1 MKKVKR
7 MLALLAAFALVLAM
21 AVPAWADEATCS
33 ITAPNN
39 EHNYEVYQIFTGTLS
54 EDNGTKVLSDIK
66 WGQNS
71 KNREGANV
79 GDKVSE
85 TVLNE
90 ITNVATKSDSEKL
103 TVIEKYVDLTAS
115 KTFTTVNS
123 GSTQNVPAGY
133 YLIKD
138 TDNSYDN
145 QHDAYT
151 QFIVEVAGKVSFQP
165 KTDYPTVE
173 KKVQEN
179 SKTNDTTGDYG
190 EKYNDVA
197 DYSIGDAVPFKL
209 IGSVPDMSQ
218 YSTSYKYTFH
228 DTLAESLKAPAQADV
243 KVYISSD
250 KAGSDKQDI
259 TSNFTVTV
267 SGQKITVHT
276 DNLKTITG
284 ISADKYILVEYSAVL
299 NSKAAINKEN
309 VTGTSNGNINQVY
322 LTYSNNPRNESEAG
336 KTPEDT
342 VIVFTYKI
350 EATKVDGETNENLK
364 GVTFRIYKMSGDKK
378 LYAQV
383 ADGKL
388 NGWVKPADADN
399 NCVLTSGEDGKFSLA
414 GLDDGTYFI
423 EEITPLPGYN
433 SIDPVEIQVNGNT
446 NNGQSGNG
454 ATSEL
459 TDVTF
464 TVGKKT
470 ENAIKIV
477 NNAGTTLPSTGGMG
491 TTVFYVVGGGL
502 MAVAVVL
509 LVTKK
514 RMENKR

>member
-1 MKKVKR
+1 

-21 AVPAWADEATCS
+21 AVPAFAGEATCS

-39 EHNYEVYQIFTGTLS
+39 RHNYEVYQIFTGTLS
-54 EDNGTKVLSDIK
+54 ENNGTKVLSDIK
-66 WGQNS
+66 WG
-71 KNREGANV
+71 KNGTNGDTAVTEGDSV
-79 GDKVSE
+79 PE
-85 TVLNE
+85 TVLND
-90 ITNVATKSDSEKL
+90 ITRVATKPDSEKL
-103 TVIEKYVDLTAS
+103 AVIEKYVNL
-115 KTFTTVNS
+115 KGEKFTTVNS
-123 GSTQNVPAGY
+123 GTTENVPAGY

-138 TDNSYDN
+138 ADNSYNDK
-145 QHDAYT
+145 HDAYT
-151 QFIVEVAGKVSFQP
+151 QFIVEVAGKVIFQP

-173 KKVQEN
+173 KKVKEN
-179 SKTNDTTGDYG
+179 SKETGTTGDYG
-190 EKYNDVA
+190 ERYNDVA

-228 DTLAESLKAPAQADV
+228 DTLANSLKAPDKADV
-243 KVYISSD
+243 KVYMSSN
-250 KAGSDKQDI
+250 KAGSGKQDI

-267 SGQKITVHT
+267 SGQEITVHT
-276 DNLKTITG
+276 EDLKAIDG
-284 ISADKYILVEYSAVL
+284 ISAGKYILVEYSAVL
-299 NSKAAINKEN
+299 NSNAAINNDN
-309 VTGTSNGNINQVY
+309 VADTDKGNINKVY

-350 EATKVDGETNENLK
+350 EATKVDGETSKGLQ
-364 GVTFRIYKMSGDKK
+364 GVTFRIYKMSGDDK

-383 ADGKL
+383 AEGKL
-388 NGWVKPADADN
+388 KDWITTADD
-399 NCVLTSGEDGKFSLA
+399 NCVLTSGKDGKFSLA

-423 EEITPLPGYN
+423 EEINPLPGYN
-433 SIDPVEIQVNGNT
+433 SIDPVEIQVNGKT
-446 NNGQSGNG
+446 NNGQDGNG

-459 TDVTF
+459 TSVTF
-464 TVGKKT
+464 TVGGKT
-470 ENAIKIV
+470 ENAITIV

>member
-1 MKKVKR
+1 MKRVKR
-7 MLALLAAFALVLAM
+7 VLALLAAFALVLAM
-21 AVPAWADEATCS
+21 AVPALADEATCS

-39 EHNYEVYQIFTGTLS
+39 RHNYEVYQIFTGTLS
-54 EDNGTKVLSDIK
+54 ENNGTKVLSDIK
-66 WGQNS
+66 WG
-71 KNREGANV
+71 KNGTNGDTAVTEGDSV
-79 GDKVSE
+79 PE
-85 TVLNE
+85 TVLND
-90 ITNVATKSDSEKL
+90 ITRVATKPDSEKL
-103 TVIEKYVDLTAS
+103 AVIEKYVNL
-115 KTFTTVNS
+115 KGEKFTTVNS
-123 GSTQNVPAGY
+123 GTTENVPAGY

-138 TDNSYDN
+138 ADNSYDD

-151 QFIVEVAGKVSFQP
+151 QFIVEVAGKVIFQP

-179 SKTNDTTGDYG
+179 SKTNETTGDYG
-190 EKYNDVA
+190 GKYNDVA

-218 YSTSYKYTFH
+218 YSTYKYTFH
-228 DTLAESLKAPAQADV
+228 DTLAKSLTVPAETNV

-250 KAGSDKQDI
+250 KAGSDKKDI

-267 SGQKITVHT
+267 SGQEITVHT
-276 DNLKTITG
+276 EDLKAIDG
-284 ISADKYILVEYSAVL
+284 ISAGKYILVEYSAVL
-299 NSKAAINKEN
+299 NSNAAINNDN
-309 VTGTSNGNINQVY
+309 VADTDKGNINKVY

-350 EATKVDGETNENLK
+350 EATKVDGETSKELQ
-364 GVTFRIYKMSGDKK
+364 GVTFRIYKMSGDDK

-383 ADGKL
+383 AEGKL
-388 NGWVKPADADN
+388 KDWITTADD
-399 NCVLTSGEDGKFSLA
+399 NCVLTSGKDGKFSLA

-423 EEITPLPGYN
+423 EEINPLPGYN
-433 SIDPVEIQVNGNT
+433 SIDPVEIQVNGKT
-446 NNGQSGNG
+446 NNGQNGNG

-459 TDVTF
+459 TSVTF
-464 TVGKKT
+464 TVGGKT
-470 ENAIKIV
+470 ENAITIV

>member
-1 MKKVKR
+1 MKRVKR
-7 MLALLAAFALVLAM
+7 VLALLAAFALVLAM
-21 AVPAWADEATCS
+21 AVPAWADGVTCS

-39 EHNYEVYQIFTGTLS
+39 GHTYEVYQIFTGTLS

-66 WGQNS
+66 WG
-71 KNREGANV
+71 KNGINGDAAVTV
-79 GDKVSE
+79 GESVPE
-85 TVLNE
+85 TELNA
-90 ITNVATKSDSEKL
+90 IKAVTTKSDSEKL
-103 TVIEKYVDLTAS
+103 AVIEKYVNLKGEKFSTVS
-115 KTFTTVNS
+115 SGTTL
-123 GSTQNVPAGY
+123 NVPAGY

-138 TDNSYDN
+138 ADKAYENK
-145 QHDAYT
+145 HDAYT
-151 QFIVEVAGKVSFQP
+151 QFIVEVAGKVNFQP

-179 SKTNDTTGDYG
+179 SKTNYTTGDYG

-209 IGSVPDMSQ
+209 IGSVPNMSQ
-218 YSTSYKYTFH
+218 YSTYKYTFH
-228 DTLAESLKAPAQADV
+228 DTLAKSLTAPAEANV
-243 KVYISSD
+243 KVYISSN
-250 KAGSDKQDI
+250 KSGADKQDI

-267 SGQKITVHT
+267 SGQEITVHT
-276 DNLKTITG
+276 DNLKAITG

-299 NSKAAINKEN
+299 NSNAAINKDN
-309 VTGTSNGNINQVY
+309 VADTDKGNINKVY
-322 LTYSNNPRNESEAG
+322 LTYSNNPRDNSEVG
-336 KTPEDT
+336 QTPEDT

-350 EATKVDGETNENLK
+350 EATKVDGGTNKALK
-364 GVTFRIYKMSGDKK
+364 DVTFRIYKMKGDEKW
-378 LYAQV
+378 YAQV

-388 NGWVKPADADN
+388 NGWVKTAND

-433 SIDPVEIQVNGNT
+433 SIDPVEVQVNGNT
-446 NNGQSGNG
+446 QNGQSGNG

-459 TDVTF
+459 TSVTF
-464 TVGKKT
+464 TVGEKT
-470 ENAIKIV
+470 ENAITIV
-477 NNAGTTLPSTGGMG
+477 NNAGTILPSTGGMG

>member
-1 MKKVKR
+1 MKRVKR
-7 MLALLAAFALVLAM
+7 VLALLAAFALVLAM
-21 AVPAWADEATCS
+21 AVPAWAEEATCS

-39 EHNYEVYQIFTGTLS
+39 RHNYEVYQIFTGTLS
-54 EDNGTKVLSDIK
+54 ENNGTKVLSDIK
-66 WGQNS
+66 WG
-71 KNREGANV
+71 KNGTNGDTPVTEGDSV
-79 GDKVSE
+79 PE
-85 TVLNE
+85 TVLND
-90 ITNVATKSDSEKL
+90 ITRVATKPDSEKL
-103 TVIEKYVDLTAS
+103 AVIEKYVNL
-115 KTFTTVNS
+115 KGEKFTTVNS
-123 GSTQNVPAGY
+123 GTTENVPAGY

-138 TDNSYDN
+138 ADNSYDD

-151 QFIVEVAGKVSFQP
+151 QFIVEVAGKVIFQP

-179 SKTNDTTGDYG
+179 SKTNETTGDYG
-190 EKYNDVA
+190 GKYNDVA

-218 YSTSYKYTFH
+218 YSTYKYTFH
-228 DTLAESLKAPAQADV
+228 DTLAKSLTVPAETNV

-250 KAGSDKQDI
+250 KAGSDKKDI

-267 SGQKITVHT
+267 SGQEITVHT
-276 DNLKTITG
+276 DDLKTIDD

-299 NSKAAINKEN
+299 SSNAAINKEN
-309 VTGTSNGNINQVY
+309 VTGTDKGNINQVY
-322 LTYSNNPRNESEAG
+322 LTYSNNPRNGSEAG
-336 KTPEDT
+336 KTPVDT

-350 EATKVDGETNENLK
+350 EATKVDGGTNKGLK
-364 GVTFRIYKMSGDKK
+364 GVTFRIYKMSDDKK

-383 ADGKL
+383 AEGKL
-388 NGWVKPADADN
+388 SGWVTIANN
-399 NCVLTSGEDGKFSLA
+399 NCVLTSGEDGTFSLA

-433 SIDPVEIQVNGNT
+433 SIAPVKIQVNGNT
-446 NNGQSGNG
+446 KNGQTGNG
-454 ATSEL
+454 ETSEL

-464 TVGKKT
+464 TVGET
-470 ENAIKIV
+470 TDNAITIV

-502 MAVAVVL
+502 MAVAAVL

>member
-1 MKKVKR
+1 MKRVKR
-7 MLALLAAFALVLAM
+7 VLALLAAFALVLAM
-21 AVPAWADEATCS
+21 AVPAWAEEATCS

-39 EHNYEVYQIFTGTLS
+39 GHTYEVYQIFTGTLT

-66 WGQNS
+66 WG
-71 KNREGANV
+71 KNGINDRTAVTV
-79 GDKVSE
+79 GESVPE
-85 TVLNE
+85 TVLTA
-90 ITNVATKSDSEKL
+90 IKAVATESDREKL
-103 TVIEKYVDLTAS
+103 AVIEKYVNLKGEKFNTVS
-115 KTFTTVNS
+115 SGTTL
-123 GSTQNVPAGY
+123 NVPAGY

-138 TDNSYDN
+138 ADHAYDN

-179 SKTNDTTGDYG
+179 SKTDGTTGGYG

-218 YSTSYKYTFH
+218 YSTYKYTFH
-228 DTLAESLKAPAQADV
+228 DTLAKSLKAPTVADV
-243 KVYISSD
+243 KVYISGD
-250 KAGSDKQDI
+250 KAGSGKQEI

-267 SGQKITVHT
+267 SGQEITVST
-276 DNLKTITG
+276 DNLKEITG
-284 ISADKYILVEYSAVL
+284 ISANKYILVEYSAVL
-299 NSKAAINKEN
+299 NSNAAINKEN
-309 VTGTSNGNINQVY
+309 VTDTSNGNINQVY
-322 LTYSNNPRNESEAG
+322 LTYSNNPRDNSEAG

-350 EATKVDGETNENLK
+350 EATKVDGETNKELQ
-364 GVTFRIYKMSGDKK
+364 GVTFRIYKMRDDDK

-388 NGWVKPADADN
+388 SGWGATAN
-399 NCVLTSGEDGKFSLA
+399 NDCVLTSGKDGKFSLA

-433 SIDPVEIQVNGNT
+433 SIDPVEVQVNGNT
-446 NNGQSGNG
+446 QNGQNGKG

-459 TDVTF
+459 AGVTF
-464 TVGKKT
+464 TVGGKT
-470 ENAIKIV
+470 QNAITIV

>member
-1 MKKVKR
+1 

-21 AVPAWADEATCS
+21 AVPAWAEEATCS

-39 EHNYEVYQIFTGTLS
+39 GHTYEVYQIFTGTLS
-54 EDNGTKVLSDIK
+54 EDNDTKVLSDIK
-66 WGQNS
+66 WGQNGT
-71 KNREGANV
+71 N
-79 GDKVSE
+79 GDKPVTVGGSVPE
-85 TVLNE
+85 TVLKE
-90 ITNVATKSDSEKL
+90 ITGVATESDSEKL
-103 TVIEKYVDLTAS
+103 KVIEKYVDLTAS
-115 KTFTTVNS
+115 KKFNTVS
-123 GSTQNVPAGY
+123 GGTMLNVPAGY

-138 TDNSYDN
+138 ADNSYNDK
-145 QHDAYT
+145 HDAYT
-151 QFIVEVAGKVSFQP
+151 QFIVEVAGNVNFKP

-173 KKVQEN
+173 KKVKEN
-179 SKTNDTTGDYG
+179 SKETGTTGDYG

-218 YSTSYKYTFH
+218 YSTYKYTFH
-228 DTLAESLKAPAQADV
+228 DTLAKSLTVPAETNV
-243 KVYISSD
+243 KVYMSSN
-250 KAGSDKQDI
+250 KAGSGKKDI

-267 SGQKITVHT
+267 SGQEITVHT
-276 DNLKTITG
+276 DDLKTIDD
-284 ISADKYILVEYSAVL
+284 ISANKYILVEYSAVL
-299 NSKAAINKEN
+299 NSNAAINKEN
-309 VTGTSNGNINQVY
+309 VTGTDNGNINKVY

-336 KTPEDT
+336 RTPEDT

-350 EATKVDGETNENLK
+350 EATKVDGETKKGLE
-364 GVTFRIYKMSGDKK
+364 GVTFRIYKMIGDGKW
-378 LYAQV
+378 YAQV

-388 NGWVKPADADN
+388 NGWVETAN
-399 NCVLTSGEDGKFSLA
+399 NDCVLTSGEDGKFSLA

-433 SIDPVEIQVNGNT
+433 SIAPVKIQVNGNT

-459 TDVTF
+459 TSVTF
-464 TVGKKT
+464 TVGETT
-470 ENAIKIV
+470 ENAITIV

>member
-21 AVPAWADEATCS
+21 AVPAFADEATYS
-33 ITAPNN
+33 ITAPKNG
-39 EHNYEVYQIFTGTLS
+39 HTYEVYQIFTGTLT
-54 EDNGTKVLSDIK
+54 EDNGIKVLSDIK
-66 WGQNS
+66 WG
-71 KNREGANV
+71 KNGINNGATVTV
-79 GDKVSE
+79 GESVPE
-85 TVLNE
+85 TVLDA
-90 ITNVATKSDSEKL
+90 IKNVATKSDSEKL
-103 TVIEKYVDLTAS
+103 VVIEKYVNLTSAD
-115 KTFTTVNS
+115 KYGTVS
-123 GSTQNVPAGY
+123 DSSSLSVPAGY

-138 TDNSYDN
+138 KDNSYDN

-151 QFIVEVAGKVSFQP
+151 QFIVEVAGNVNFKP

-179 SKTNDTTGDYG
+179 SKTNGTTGDYG

-209 IGSVPDMSQ
+209 IGSVPNMSQ
-218 YSTSYKYTFH
+218 YSTYKYTFH
-228 DTLAESLKAPAQADV
+228 DTLAASLNAPDVSNV
-243 KVYISSD
+243 KVYASSN

-267 SGQKITVHT
+267 SGQEITVHT
-276 DNLKTITG
+276 DNLKTITD
-284 ISADKYILVEYSAVL
+284 ISANKYILVEYSAVL

-309 VTGTSNGNINQVY
+309 VTGTDNGNINKVY

-336 KTPEDT
+336 KTPDDT

-350 EATKVDGETNENLK
+350 EATKVDGGTNKALK
-364 GVTFRIYKMSGDKK
+364 DVTFRIYKMIGDGKW
-378 LYAQV
+378 YAQV

-388 NGWVKPADADN
+388 NGWVKTAND
-399 NCVLTSGEDGKFSLA
+399 NCVLTSGENGKFSLA

-433 SIDPVEIQVNGNT
+433 SIDPVQIQVNGNT
-446 NNGQSGNG
+446 SNGQNGNG

-459 TDVTF
+459 ADVTF
-464 TVGKKT
+464 TVGGKT
-470 ENAIKIV
+470 QNAITIV

>member
-1 MKKVKR
+1 M
-7 MLALLAAFALVLAM
+7 ALLAAFALVLAM
-21 AVPAWADEATCS
+21 AVPAFANGATCS

-39 EHNYEVYQIFTGTLS
+39 GHTYEVYQIFTGTLS

-66 WGQNS
+66 WG
-71 KNREGANV
+71 KNGINDGTAVTV
-79 GDKVSE
+79 GESVPE
-85 TVLNE
+85 TVLNA
-90 ITNVATKSDSEKL
+90 IKGVATKSDSEKL
-103 TVIEKYVDLTAS
+103 AVIEKYVDLTAD
-115 KTFTTVNS
+115 KKFTTVNS
-123 GSTQNVPAGY
+123 ETTQNVPAGY

-138 TDNSYDN
+138 TDDSYNN

-151 QFIVEVAGKVSFQP
+151 QFIVEVAGNVSFQP

-179 SKTNDTTGDYG
+179 SKTNGTTGDYG
-190 EKYNDVA
+190 ERYNDVA

-209 IGSVPDMSQ
+209 IGSIPDMSQ
-218 YSTSYKYTFH
+218 YSTYKYTFH
-228 DTLAESLKAPAQADV
+228 DTLAESLTAPAGTDV
-243 KVYISSD
+243 KVYMSSN
-250 KAGSDKQDI
+250 KAGSGKQDI

-267 SGQKITVHT
+267 SGQEITVHT
-276 DNLKTITG
+276 DNLKTITD
-284 ISADKYILVEYSAVL
+284 ISANKYILVEYSAVL

-309 VTGTSNGNINQVY
+309 VTGTDNGNINKVY

-336 KTPEDT
+336 KTPDDT

-350 EATKVDGETNENLK
+350 EATKVDGGTNKALE
-364 GVTFRIYKMSGDKK
+364 GVTFRIYKMSGDEKW
-378 LYAQV
+378 YAQV

-388 NGWVKPADADN
+388 NGWVKTAKD
-399 NCVLTSGEDGKFSLA
+399 NCVLTSGENGKFSLA
-414 GLDDGTYFI
+414 GLDNGTYFI
-423 EEITPLPGYN
+423 EEINPLPGYN

-446 NNGQSGNG
+446 KNGQSGNG

-464 TVGKKT
+464 TVGEKT
-470 ENAIKIV
+470 ENAITIV

>member
-21 AVPAWADEATCS
+21 AVPAFADKATCS

-39 EHNYEVYQIFTGTLS
+39 GHTYEVYQIFTGTLS

-66 WGQNS
+66 WG
-71 KNREGANV
+71 KNGINKDTAVTV
-79 GDKVSE
+79 GESVPE
-85 TVLNE
+85 TVLKE
-90 ITNVATKSDSEKL
+90 ITDVATKSDSEKL
-103 TVIEKYVDLTAS
+103 AVIEKYVDLTAS

-151 QFIVEVAGKVSFQP
+151 QFIVEVAGNVSFQP

-197 DYSIGDAVPFKL
+197 DYSIGDAVHFKL
-209 IGSVPDMSQ
+209 IGSIPDMSQ
-218 YSTSYKYTFH
+218 YSTYKYTFH
-228 DTLAESLKAPAQADV
+228 DTLAKSLTAPAGTDV
-243 KVYISSD
+243 KVYMSSK

-267 SGQKITVHT
+267 SGQEITVHT
-276 DNLKTITG
+276 NNLKTITD
-284 ISADKYILVEYSAVL
+284 ISANKYILVEYSAVL
-299 NSKAAINKEN
+299 NSNAAINKEN
-309 VTGTSNGNINQVY
+309 VTGTDNGNINKVY

-336 KTPEDT
+336 RTPEDT

-350 EATKVDGETNENLK
+350 EATKVDGETKKGLE
-364 GVTFRIYKMSGDKK
+364 GVTFRIYKMIGDENW
-378 LYAQV
+378 YAQV
-383 ADGKL
+383 EDGKL
-388 NGWVKPADADN
+388 NGWVKTANN
-399 NCVLTSGEDGKFSLA
+399 NCVLTSGKDGKFSLA

-459 TDVTF
+459 TSVTF
-464 TVGKKT
+464 TVGETT
-470 ENAIKIV
+470 ENAITIV

>member
-1 MKKVKR
+1 MKRVKR
-7 MLALLAAFALVLAM
+7 VLALLAAFALVLAM
-21 AVPAWADEATCS
+21 AVPAFAGEATCS

-39 EHNYEVYQIFTGTLS
+39 RHNYEVYQIFTGTLS
-54 EDNGTKVLSDIK
+54 ENNGTKVLSDIK
-66 WGQNS
+66 WG
-71 KNREGANV
+71 KNGTNGDTAVTEGDSV
-79 GDKVSE
+79 PE
-85 TVLNE
+85 TVLND
-90 ITNVATKSDSEKL
+90 ITRVATKPDSEKL
-103 TVIEKYVDLTAS
+103 AVIEKYVNL
-115 KTFTTVNS
+115 KGEKFTTVNS
-123 GSTQNVPAGY
+123 GTTENVPAGY

-138 TDNSYDN
+138 ADNSYNDK
-145 QHDAYT
+145 HDAYT
-151 QFIVEVAGKVSFQP
+151 QFIVEVAGKVIFQP

-173 KKVQEN
+173 KKVKEN
-179 SKTNDTTGDYG
+179 SKETGTTGDYG
-190 EKYNDVA
+190 ERYNDVA

-228 DTLAESLKAPAQADV
+228 DTLANSLKAPDKADV
-243 KVYISSD
+243 KVYMSSN
-250 KAGSDKQDI
+250 KAGSGKQDI

-267 SGQKITVHT
+267 SGQEITVHT
-276 DNLKTITG
+276 EDLKAIDG
-284 ISADKYILVEYSAVL
+284 ISAGKYILVEYSAVL
-299 NSKAAINKEN
+299 NSNAAINNDN
-309 VTGTSNGNINQVY
+309 VADTDKGNINKVY

-350 EATKVDGETNENLK
+350 EATKVDGETSKELQ
-364 GVTFRIYKMSGDKK
+364 GVTFRIYKMSGDDK

-383 ADGKL
+383 AEGKL
-388 NGWVKPADADN
+388 KDWITTADD
-399 NCVLTSGEDGKFSLA
+399 NCVLTSGKDGKFSLA

-423 EEITPLPGYN
+423 EEINPLPGYN
-433 SIDPVEIQVNGNT
+433 SIDPVEIQVNGKT
-446 NNGQSGNG
+446 NNGQDGNG

-459 TDVTF
+459 TSVTF
-464 TVGKKT
+464 TVGGKT
-470 ENAIKIV
+470 ENAITIV

>member
-1 MKKVKR
+1 MKRVKR
-7 MLALLAAFALVLAM
+7 VLALLAAFALVLAM
-21 AVPAWADEATCS
+21 AVPAFADKATCS

-39 EHNYEVYQIFTGTLS
+39 GHTYEVYQIFTGTLS

-66 WGQNS
+66 WG
-71 KNREGANV
+71 KNGINDGTAVTV
-79 GDKVSE
+79 GESVPE
-85 TVLNE
+85 TVLNA
-90 ITNVATKSDSEKL
+90 IKGVATKSDREKL
-103 TVIEKYVDLTAS
+103 AVIEKYVSLTGE
-115 KTFTTVNS
+115 KFNTVNS
-123 GSTQNVPAGY
+123 GTTLNVPAGY

-151 QFIVEVAGKVSFQP
+151 QFIVEVAGNVSFQP

-179 SKTNDTTGDYG
+179 SKTSGTTGDYG
-190 EKYNDVA
+190 GKYNDVA

-218 YSTSYKYTFH
+218 YSTYKYTFH
-228 DTLAESLKAPAQADV
+228 DTLAKSLTAPAKTDV
-243 KVYISSD
+243 KVYMSSN

-267 SGQKITVHT
+267 SGQEITVHT

-284 ISADKYILVEYSAVL
+284 ISANKYILVEYSAVL
-299 NSKAAINKEN
+299 NSNAAINKEN
-309 VTGTSNGNINQVY
+309 VTDTDNGNINKVY
-322 LTYSNNPRNESEAG
+322 LTYSNNPWNESEAG

-350 EATKVDGETNENLK
+350 EATKVDGETNKELQ
-364 GVTFRIYKMSGDKK
+364 GVTFRIYKMSGDEKW
-378 LYAQV
+378 YAQV

-388 NGWVKPADADN
+388 NGWVKTANDS
-399 NCVLTSGEDGKFSLA
+399 CVLTSGKDGKFSLA

-446 NNGQSGNG
+446 NNGQSGSG

-470 ENAIKIV
+470 ENAIAIV

>member
-1 MKKVKR
+1 

-21 AVPAWADEATCS
+21 AVPALADEATCS

-39 EHNYEVYQIFTGTLS
+39 GHTYEVYQIFTGTLS
-54 EDNGTKVLSDIK
+54 KDNGTKVLSDIK
-66 WGQNS
+66 WG
-71 KNREGANV
+71 KNGINKDTAVTV
-79 GDKVSE
+79 GESVPE
-85 TVLNE
+85 TVLKE
-90 ITNVATKSDSEKL
+90 ITDVATKSDSEKL
-103 TVIEKYVDLTAS
+103 KVIEKYVDLTGEKFNTVS
-115 KTFTTVNS
+115 SGTTL
-123 GSTQNVPAGY
+123 NVPAGY

-179 SKTNDTTGDYG
+179 SKATGTTGDYG
-190 EKYNDVA
+190 ERYNDVA

-218 YSTSYKYTFH
+218 YSTYKYTFH
-228 DTLAESLKAPAQADV
+228 DTLAKSLTVPAEDGV
-243 KVYISSD
+243 KVYASSN
-250 KAGSDKQDI
+250 KAGSGKKDI

-267 SGQKITVHT
+267 SGQEITVHT
-276 DNLKTITG
+276 DDLKTITD
-284 ISADKYILVEYSAVL
+284 ISANKYILVEYSAVL
-299 NSKAAINKEN
+299 NSNAAINKEN
-309 VTGTSNGNINQVY
+309 VTGTDNGNINKVY

-336 KTPEDT
+336 RTPEDT

-350 EATKVDGETNENLK
+350 EATKVDGETKKGLE
-364 GVTFRIYKMSGDKK
+364 GVTFRIYKMIGDGKW
-378 LYAQV
+378 YAQV

-388 NGWVKPADADN
+388 KDWVETAN
-399 NCVLTSGEDGKFSLA
+399 NDCVLTSGEDGKFSLA

-433 SIDPVEIQVNGNT
+433 SIAPVKIQVNGNT

-459 TDVTF
+459 TSVTF
-464 TVGKKT
+464 TVGETT
-470 ENAIKIV
+470 ENAITIV

>member
-1 MKKVKR
+1 M
-7 MLALLAAFALVLAM
+7 ALLAALALVLAM
-21 AVPAWADEATCS
+21 AVPAFADEATCS

-39 EHNYEVYQIFTGTLS
+39 RHNYEVYQIFTGTLS
-54 EDNGTKVLSDIK
+54 ENNGTKVLSDIK
-66 WGQNS
+66 WG
-71 KNREGANV
+71 KNGTNGDTAVTEGDSV
-79 GDKVSE
+79 PE
-85 TVLNE
+85 TVLND
-90 ITNVATKSDSEKL
+90 ITRVATKPDSEKL
-103 TVIEKYVDLTAS
+103 AVIEKYVNL
-115 KTFTTVNS
+115 KGEKFTTVNS
-123 GSTQNVPAGY
+123 GTTENVPAGY

-138 TDNSYDN
+138 TDNSHDN

-151 QFIVEVAGKVSFQP
+151 QFIVEVAGNVNFKP

-173 KKVQEN
+173 KKVKEN
-179 SKTNDTTGDYG
+179 SKETGTTGDYG
-190 EKYNDVA
+190 ERYNDVA

-228 DTLAESLKAPAQADV
+228 DTLANSLKAPDKADV
-243 KVYISSD
+243 KVYMSSN
-250 KAGSDKQDI
+250 KAGSGKQDI

-267 SGQKITVHT
+267 SGQEITVHT
-276 DNLKTITG
+276 EDLKAIDG
-284 ISADKYILVEYSAVL
+284 ISAGKYILVEYSAVL
-299 NSKAAINKEN
+299 NSNAAINNDN
-309 VTGTSNGNINQVY
+309 VADTDKGNINKVY
-322 LTYSNNPRNESEAG
+322 LTYSNNPRNKSEAG

-350 EATKVDGETNENLK
+350 EATKVDGETSKELQ
-364 GVTFRIYKMSGDKK
+364 GVTFRIYKMSGDDK

-383 ADGKL
+383 AEGKL
-388 NGWVKPADADN
+388 KDWITTADD
-399 NCVLTSGEDGKFSLA
+399 NCVLTSGKDGKFSLA

-423 EEITPLPGYN
+423 EEINPLPGYN
-433 SIDPVEIQVNGNT
+433 SIDPVEIQVNGKT
-446 NNGQSGNG
+446 NNGQNGNG

-459 TDVTF
+459 AGVTF
-464 TVGKKT
+464 TVGGKT
-470 ENAIKIV
+470 ENAITIV

>member
-1 MKKVKR
+1 MKRVKR
-7 MLALLAAFALVLAM
+7 VLALLAAFALVLAM
-21 AVPAWADEATCS
+21 AVPAWADGVTCS

-39 EHNYEVYQIFTGTLS
+39 RHNYEVYQIFTGTLS
-54 EDNGTKVLSDIK
+54 ENNGTKVLSDIK
-66 WGQNS
+66 WG
-71 KNREGANV
+71 KNGTNGDTAVTEGDSV
-79 GDKVSE
+79 PE
-85 TVLNE
+85 TVLND
-90 ITNVATKSDSEKL
+90 ITRVATKPDSEKL
-103 TVIEKYVDLTAS
+103 AVIEKYVNL
-115 KTFTTVNS
+115 KGEKFTTVNS
-123 GSTQNVPAGY
+123 GTTENVPAGY

-138 TDNSYDN
+138 TDNSHDN

-165 KTDYPTVE
+165 KMDYPTVE

-179 SKTNDTTGDYG
+179 SKTNGTTDKYG

-218 YSTSYKYTFH
+218 YSTYKYTFH
-228 DTLAESLKAPAQADV
+228 DTLAKSLTAPAKADV
-243 KVYISSD
+243 KVYISSN

-259 TSNFTVTV
+259 TSNFTVAV
-267 SGQKITVHT
+267 SGQEITVHT
-276 DNLKTITG
+276 DDLKTITD

-299 NSKAAINKEN
+299 NSNAAINKEN
-309 VTGTSNGNINQVY
+309 VTDTDNGNINKVY
-322 LTYSNNPRNESEAG
+322 LTYSNNPRNENEAG
-336 KTPEDT
+336 KTPDDT

-350 EATKVDGETNENLK
+350 EATKVDGETKKGLE
-364 GVTFRIYKMSGDKK
+364 GVTFRIYKMIGDGKW
-378 LYAQV
+378 YAQV

-388 NGWVKPADADN
+388 NGWVTTAKDSG
-399 NCVLTSGEDGKFSLA
+399 VLTSGEEGKFSLA

-459 TDVTF
+459 TDVKF
-464 TVGKKT
+464 TVGGKT
-470 ENAIKIV
+470 DNAITIV

>member
-1 MKKVKR
+1 MKRVKR
-7 MLALLAAFALVLAM
+7 VLALLAAFALVLAM
-21 AVPAWADEATCS
+21 AVPAWAEEATCS

-39 EHNYEVYQIFTGTLS
+39 GHNYEVYQIFTGTLS
-54 EDNGTKVLSDIK
+54 EDKGTKVLSDIK
-66 WGQNS
+66 WG
-71 KNREGANV
+71 KNGTNGGTPVTV
-79 GDKVSE
+79 GDSVPE
-85 TVLNE
+85 NVLKE
-90 ITNVATKSDSEKL
+90 ITDVAEKSDSEKL
-103 TVIEKYVDLTAS
+103 KVIEKYVDLTAD
-115 KTFTTVNS
+115 KKFITVNS
-123 GSTQNVPAGY
+123 GATQNVPAGY

-138 TDNSYDN
+138 ADNSYNDK
-145 QHDAYT
+145 HDAYT
-151 QFIVEVAGKVSFQP
+151 QFIVEVAGNVNFKP

-173 KKVQEN
+173 KKVKEN
-179 SKTNDTTGDYG
+179 SKETGTTGDYG

-218 YSTSYKYTFH
+218 YSTYKYTFH
-228 DTLAESLKAPAQADV
+228 DTLAKSLTVPAETNV
-243 KVYISSD
+243 KVYMSSN
-250 KAGSDKQDI
+250 KAGSGKQDI
-259 TSNFTVTV
+259 TSNFTVAV
-267 SGQKITVHT
+267 SGQVITVST
-276 DNLKTITG
+276 DNLKAIND
-284 ISADKYILVEYSAVL
+284 ISANKYILVEYSAVL
-299 NSKAAINKEN
+299 NSDAAINNNN
-309 VTGTSNGNINQVY
+309 VNDTDNGNINKVY

-350 EATKVDGETNENLK
+350 EATKVDGETSKELQ
-364 GVTFRIYKMSGDKK
+364 GVTFRIYKMSGDDK

-383 ADGKL
+383 AEGKL
-388 NGWVKPADADN
+388 KDWITTADD
-399 NCVLTSGEDGKFSLA
+399 NCVLTSGKDGKFSLA

-423 EEITPLPGYN
+423 EEINPLPGYN
-433 SIDPVEIQVNGNT
+433 SIAPVKIQVNGNT
-446 NNGQSGNG
+446 NNGQNGNG

-459 TDVTF
+459 TSVTF
-464 TVGKKT
+464 TVGGKT
-470 ENAIKIV
+470 ENAITIV

>member
-1 MKKVKR
+1 MKRVKR
-7 MLALLAAFALVLAM
+7 VLALLAAFALVLAM
-21 AVPAWADEATCS
+21 AVPAFADGVTCS

-66 WGQNS
+66 WG
-71 KNREGANV
+71 KNGINNGTTVTV
-79 GDKVSE
+79 GESVPE
-85 TVLNE
+85 TVLKE
-90 ITNVATKSDSEKL
+90 ITDVATKSDSEKL
-103 TVIEKYVDLTAS
+103 AVIEKYVSL
-115 KTFTTVNS
+115 KGEKFITVNS

-179 SKTNDTTGDYG
+179 SKATGTTGDYG
-190 EKYNDVA
+190 ERYNDVA

-218 YSTSYKYTFH
+218 YSTYKYTFH
-228 DTLAESLKAPAQADV
+228 DTLAKSLTVPAEDSV
-243 KVYISSD
+243 KVYASSN
-250 KAGSDKQDI
+250 KAGSGKKDI

-267 SGQKITVHT
+267 SGQEITVHT
-276 DNLKTITG
+276 DDLKTIDD
-284 ISADKYILVEYSAVL
+284 ISANKYILVEYSAVL
-299 NSKAAINKEN
+299 NSNAAINKEN
-309 VTGTSNGNINQVY
+309 VTGTDNGNINKVY

-336 KTPEDT
+336 RTPEDT

-350 EATKVDGETNENLK
+350 EATKVDGETKKGLE
-364 GVTFRIYKMSGDKK
+364 GVTFRIYKMIGDGKW
-378 LYAQV
+378 YAQV

-388 NGWVKPADADN
+388 KDWVETAN
-399 NCVLTSGEDGKFSLA
+399 NDCVLTSGEDGKFSLA

-433 SIDPVEIQVNGNT
+433 SIAPVKIQVNGNT

-459 TDVTF
+459 TSVTF
-464 TVGKKT
+464 TVGETT
-470 ENAIKIV
+470 ENAITIV

>member
-1 MKKVKR
+1 M
-7 MLALLAAFALVLAM
+7 ALLAAFALVLAM
-21 AVPAWADEATCS
+21 AVPAWADGVTCS

-39 EHNYEVYQIFTGTLS
+39 GHTYEVYQIFTGTLS

-66 WGQNS
+66 WG
-71 KNREGANV
+71 KNGINDGTAVTV
-79 GDKVSE
+79 GKSVPE
-85 TVLNE
+85 TVLNA
-90 ITNVATKSDSEKL
+90 IKGVATKSDSEKL
-103 TVIEKYVDLTAS
+103 TVIEKYVDLTGEKFNTVS
-115 KTFTTVNS
+115 SGTTL
-123 GSTQNVPAGY
+123 NVPAGY

-179 SKTNDTTGDYG
+179 SKTNGTTGDYG

-197 DYSIGDAVPFKL
+197 DYSIGDAVHFKL
-209 IGSVPDMSQ
+209 IGSIPDMSQ
-218 YSTSYKYTFH
+218 YSTYKYTFH
-228 DTLAESLKAPAQADV
+228 DTLAKSLTAPAKADV
-243 KVYISSD
+243 KVYMSSN

-259 TSNFTVTV
+259 TSNFTVEV
-267 SGQKITVHT
+267 SGQEITVHT

-284 ISADKYILVEYSAVL
+284 IPANKYILVEYSAVL
-299 NSKAAINKEN
+299 NSNAAINKDN
-309 VTGTSNGNINQVY
+309 VTGTNNGNINKVY

-350 EATKVDGETNENLK
+350 EATKVDGETSKELQ
-364 GVTFRIYKMSGDKK
+364 GVKFRIYKMSGDDK

-383 ADGKL
+383 AEGKL
-388 NGWVKPADADN
+388 KDWITTADD
-399 NCVLTSGEDGKFSLA
+399 NCVLTSGKDGKFSLA

-423 EEITPLPGYN
+423 EEINPLPGYN
-433 SIDPVEIQVNGNT
+433 SIDPVEIQVNGKT
-446 NNGQSGNG
+446 NNGQDGNG

-459 TDVTF
+459 TSVTF
-464 TVGKKT
+464 TVGGKT
-470 ENAIKIV
+470 ENAITIV

>member
-1 MKKVKR
+1 MKRVKR
-7 MLALLAAFALVLAM
+7 VLALLAAFALVLAM
-21 AVPAWADEATCS
+21 AVPAFAEEATCS
-33 ITAPNN
+33 ITAPKNG
-39 EHNYEVYQIFTGTLS
+39 HNYEVYQIFTGTLT

-79 GDKVSE
+79 GDKVSK

-123 GSTQNVPAGY
+123 GTTENVPAGY

-138 TDNSYDN
+138 KDDSYDN
-145 QHDAYT
+145 KHDAYT

-190 EKYNDVA
+190 GKYNDVA

-218 YSTSYKYTFH
+218 YSTYKYTFH
-228 DTLAESLKAPAQADV
+228 DTLANSLTAPVKADV

-250 KAGSDKQDI
+250 KAGSDKQEI

-267 SGQKITVHT
+267 SGQEITVHT
-276 DNLKTITG
+276 DDLKTITD
-284 ISADKYILVEYSAVL
+284 SADKYILVEYSAVL
-299 NSKAAINKEN
+299 NSNAAINKEN
-309 VTGTSNGNINQVY
+309 VTGTDKGNINQVY
-322 LTYSNNPRNESEAG
+322 LTYSNNPRNGSEAG
-336 KTPEDT
+336 KTPVDT

-350 EATKVDGETNENLK
+350 EATKVDGGTNKGLK
-364 GVTFRIYKMSGDKK
+364 GVTFRIYKMSDDKK

-383 ADGKL
+383 AEGKL
-388 NGWVKPADADN
+388 NSWVENAND
-399 NCVLTSGEDGKFSLA
+399 NCVLTSREDGKFSLA

-433 SIDPVEIQVNGNT
+433 SIDPVEVQVNGNT
-446 NNGQSGNG
+446 QNGQNGKG

-459 TDVTF
+459 AGVTF
-464 TVGKKT
+464 TVGGKT
-470 ENAIKIV
+470 QNAITIV

>member
-1 MKKVKR
+1 MKRVKR
-7 MLALLAAFALVLAM
+7 VLALLAALALVLAM
-21 AVPAWADEATCS
+21 AVPAWADEVTCS

-39 EHNYEVYQIFTGTLS
+39 RHNYEVYQIFTGTLS
-54 EDNGTKVLSDIK
+54 ENNGTKVLSDIK
-66 WGQNS
+66 WG
-71 KNREGANV
+71 KNGTNGDTPVTEGDSV
-79 GDKVSE
+79 PE
-85 TVLNE
+85 TVLND
-90 ITNVATKSDSEKL
+90 ITRVATKPDSEKL
-103 TVIEKYVDLTAS
+103 AVIEKYVNL
-115 KTFTTVNS
+115 KGEKFTTVNS
-123 GSTQNVPAGY
+123 GTTENVPAGY

-138 TDNSYDN
+138 ADNSYDD

-151 QFIVEVAGKVSFQP
+151 QFIVEVAGKVIFQP

-179 SKTNDTTGDYG
+179 SKTNETTGDYG
-190 EKYNDVA
+190 GKYNDVA

-218 YSTSYKYTFH
+218 YSTYKYTFH
-228 DTLAESLKAPAQADV
+228 DTLAKSLTVPAETNV

-250 KAGSDKQDI
+250 KAGSDKKDI

-267 SGQKITVHT
+267 SGQEITVHT
-276 DNLKTITG
+276 DDLKTIDD

-299 NSKAAINKEN
+299 SSNAAINKEN
-309 VTGTSNGNINQVY
+309 VTGTDKGNINQVY
-322 LTYSNNPRNESEAG
+322 LTYSNNPRNGSEAG
-336 KTPEDT
+336 KTPVDT

-350 EATKVDGETNENLK
+350 EATKVDGGTNKGLK
-364 GVTFRIYKMSGDKK
+364 GVTFRIYKMSDDKK

-383 ADGKL
+383 AEGKL
-388 NGWVKPADADN
+388 SGWVTTANN
-399 NCVLTSGEDGKFSLA
+399 NCVLTSGEDGTFSLA

-433 SIDPVEIQVNGNT
+433 SIAPVKIQVNGNT
-446 NNGQSGNG
+446 KNGQTGNG
-454 ATSEL
+454 ETSEL

-464 TVGKKT
+464 TVGET
-470 ENAIKIV
+470 TDNAITIV

>member
-21 AVPAWADEATCS
+21 AVPAFANEVTCS

-39 EHNYEVYQIFTGTLS
+39 GHTYEVYQIFTGTLS

-66 WGQNS
+66 WG
-71 KNREGANV
+71 KNGINKDTAVTV
-79 GDKVSE
+79 GESVPE
-85 TVLNE
+85 TVLKE
-90 ITNVATKSDSEKL
+90 ITDVATKSDSEKL
-103 TVIEKYVDLTAS
+103 AVIEKYVDLTAS

-151 QFIVEVAGKVSFQP
+151 QFIVEVAGNVSFQP

-209 IGSVPDMSQ
+209 IGSIPDMSQ
-218 YSTSYKYTFH
+218 YSTYKYTFH
-228 DTLAESLKAPAQADV
+228 DTLAKSLKVPAGTDV
-243 KVYISSD
+243 KVYMSSN

-259 TSNFTVTV
+259 TSNFTVAV
-267 SGQKITVHT
+267 SGQEITVQT
-276 DNLKTITG
+276 ANLKTITD
-284 ISADKYILVEYSAVL
+284 ISANKYILVEYSAVL
-299 NSKAAINKEN
+299 NSNAAINKDN
-309 VTGTSNGNINQVY
+309 VTGTNNGNINKVY

-350 EATKVDGETNENLK
+350 EATKVDGETNEALK
-364 GVTFRIYKMSGDKK
+364 DVTFRIYKMSGDEKW
-378 LYAQV
+378 YAQV

-388 NGWVKPADADN
+388 NGWVKIANN

-470 ENAIKIV
+470 ENAITIV

>member
-1 MKKVKR
+1 MKRVKR
-7 MLALLAAFALVLAM
+7 VLALLAAFALVLAM
-21 AVPAWADEATCS
+21 AVPAFADEATCS
-33 ITAPNN
+33 ITAPKNG
-39 EHNYEVYQIFTGTLS
+39 HNYDVYQIFTGTLS
-54 EDNGTKVLSDIK
+54 EDHGTKVLSDIK
-66 WGQNS
+66 WG
-71 KNREGANV
+71 KNGTNGDTAVTV
-79 GDKVSE
+79 GDSVPE
-85 TVLNE
+85 IVLNE
-90 ITNVATKSDSEKL
+90 IKNVATESSDSKKL
-103 TVIEKYVDLTAS
+103 KVIEKYVSL
-115 KTFTTVNS
+115 KGEKFITVNS
-123 GSTQNVPAGY
+123 GTTENVPAGY

-138 TDNSYDN
+138 ADNYDN

-151 QFIVEVAGKVSFQP
+151 QFIVEVAGNVNFKP

-179 SKTNDTTGDYG
+179 SKTNGTTGDYG
-190 EKYNDVA
+190 GKYNDVA

-218 YSTSYKYTFH
+218 YSTYKYTFH

-364 GVTFRIYKMSGDKK
+364 GVTFRIYKMSDDKK

-388 NGWVKPADADN
+388 SGWGATAN
-399 NCVLTSGEDGKFSLA
+399 NDCVLTSGADGKFSLA

-433 SIDPVEIQVNGNT
+433 SIDPVQIQVNGNT
-446 NNGQSGNG
+446 SNSQNGNG

-459 TDVTF
+459 AGVTF
-464 TVGKKT
+464 TVGG
-470 ENAIKIV
+470 ESQNAIIIV

>member
-1 MKKVKR
+1 MKRVKR
-7 MLALLAAFALVLAM
+7 VLALLAAFALVLAM
-21 AVPAWADEATCS
+21 AVPAWAEEATCS

-39 EHNYEVYQIFTGTLS
+39 GHTYEVYQIFTGTLS
-54 EDNGTKVLSDIK
+54 ENNGTKVLSDIK
-66 WGQNS
+66 WG
-71 KNREGANV
+71 KNGTN
-79 GDKVSE
+79 GDTAVTGGDSVPE
-85 TVLNE
+85 TVLND
-90 ITNVATKSDSEKL
+90 ITRVATKPDSEKL
-103 TVIEKYVDLTAS
+103 AVIEKYVNL
-115 KTFTTVNS
+115 KGEKFTTVNS
-123 GSTQNVPAGY
+123 GTTENVPAGY

-138 TDNSYDN
+138 ADNSYNDK
-145 QHDAYT
+145 HDAYT
-151 QFIVEVAGKVSFQP
+151 QFIVEVAGKVIFQP

-173 KKVQEN
+173 KKVKEN
-179 SKTNDTTGDYG
+179 SKETGTTGDYG
-190 EKYNDVA
+190 ERYNDVA

-228 DTLAESLKAPAQADV
+228 DTLANSLKAPDKADV
-243 KVYISSD
+243 KVYMSSN
-250 KAGSDKQDI
+250 KAGSGKQDI

-267 SGQKITVHT
+267 SGQEITVHT
-276 DNLKTITG
+276 EDLKAIDG
-284 ISADKYILVEYSAVL
+284 ISAGKYILVEYSAVL
-299 NSKAAINKEN
+299 NSNAAINNDN
-309 VTGTSNGNINQVY
+309 VADTDKGNINKVY

-350 EATKVDGETNENLK
+350 EATKVDGETSKELQ
-364 GVTFRIYKMSGDKK
+364 GVTFRIYKMSGDDK

-383 ADGKL
+383 AEGKL
-388 NGWVKPADADN
+388 KDWITTADD
-399 NCVLTSGEDGKFSLA
+399 NCVLTSGKDGKFSLA

-423 EEITPLPGYN
+423 EEINPLPGYN
-433 SIDPVEIQVNGNT
+433 SIDPVEIQVNGKT
-446 NNGQSGNG
+446 NNGQDGNG

-459 TDVTF
+459 TSVTF
-464 TVGKKT
+464 TVGGKT
-470 ENAIKIV
+470 ENAITIV

>member
-1 MKKVKR
+1 MKRVKR
-7 MLALLAAFALVLAM
+7 VLALLAAFALVLAM
-21 AVPAWADEATCS
+21 AVPAWADGVTCS

-39 EHNYEVYQIFTGTLS
+39 GHTYEVYQIFTGTLS

-66 WGQNS
+66 WG
-71 KNREGANV
+71 KNGINDGTAVTV
-79 GDKVSE
+79 GKSVPE
-85 TVLNE
+85 TVLNA
-90 ITNVATKSDSEKL
+90 IKGVATKSDSEKL
-103 TVIEKYVDLTAS
+103 TVIEKYVDLTGEKFNTVS
-115 KTFTTVNS
+115 SGTTL
-123 GSTQNVPAGY
+123 NVPAGY

-179 SKTNDTTGDYG
+179 SKTNGTTGDYG

-197 DYSIGDAVPFKL
+197 DYSIGDAVHFKL
-209 IGSVPDMSQ
+209 IGSIPDMSQ
-218 YSTSYKYTFH
+218 YSTYKYTFH
-228 DTLAESLKAPAQADV
+228 DTLAKSLTAPAKADV
-243 KVYISSD
+243 KVYMSSN

-259 TSNFTVTV
+259 TSNFTVEV
-267 SGQKITVHT
+267 SGQEITVHT

-284 ISADKYILVEYSAVL
+284 IPANKYILVEYSAVL
-299 NSKAAINKEN
+299 NSNAAINKDN
-309 VTGTSNGNINQVY
+309 VTGTNNGNINKVY

-350 EATKVDGETNENLK
+350 EATKVDGETSKELQ
-364 GVTFRIYKMSGDKK
+364 GVTFRIYKMSGDDK

-383 ADGKL
+383 AEGKL
-388 NGWVKPADADN
+388 KDWITTADD
-399 NCVLTSGEDGKFSLA
+399 NCVLTSGKDGKFSLA

-423 EEITPLPGYN
+423 EEINPLPGYN
-433 SIDPVEIQVNGNT
+433 SIDPVEIQVNGKT
-446 NNGQSGNG
+446 NNGQDGNG

-459 TDVTF
+459 TSVTF
-464 TVGKKT
+464 TVGGKT
-470 ENAIKIV
+470 ENAITIV

>member
-1 MKKVKR
+1 MKRVKR
-7 MLALLAAFALVLAM
+7 VLALLAAFALVLAM
-21 AVPAWADEATCS
+21 AVPAWAEEATCS

-39 EHNYEVYQIFTGTLS
+39 GHTYEVYQIFTGTLS
-54 EDNGTKVLSDIK
+54 ENNGTKVLSDIK
-66 WGQNS
+66 WG
-71 KNREGANV
+71 KNGTNGDTAVTEGDSV
-79 GDKVSE
+79 PE
-85 TVLNE
+85 TVLND
-90 ITNVATKSDSEKL
+90 ITRVATKPDSEKL
-103 TVIEKYVDLTAS
+103 AVIEKYVNL
-115 KTFTTVNS
+115 KGEKFTTVNS
-123 GSTQNVPAGY
+123 GTTENVPAGY

-138 TDNSYDN
+138 ADNSYNDK
-145 QHDAYT
+145 HDAYT
-151 QFIVEVAGKVSFQP
+151 QFIVEVAGKVIFQP

-173 KKVQEN
+173 KKVKEN
-179 SKTNDTTGDYG
+179 SKETGTTGDYG

-228 DTLAESLKAPAQADV
+228 DTLANSLKAPDKADV
-243 KVYISSD
+243 KVYMSSN
-250 KAGSDKQDI
+250 KAGSGKQDI

-267 SGQKITVHT
+267 SGQEITVHT
-276 DNLKTITG
+276 EDLKAIDG
-284 ISADKYILVEYSAVL
+284 ISAGKYILVEYSAVL
-299 NSKAAINKEN
+299 NSNAAINNDN
-309 VTGTSNGNINQVY
+309 VADTDKGNINKVY

-350 EATKVDGETNENLK
+350 EATKVDGETSKELQ
-364 GVTFRIYKMSGDKK
+364 GVTFRIYKMSGDDK

-383 ADGKL
+383 AEGKL
-388 NGWVKPADADN
+388 KDWITTADD
-399 NCVLTSGEDGKFSLA
+399 NCVLTSGKDGKFSLA

-423 EEITPLPGYN
+423 EEINPLPGYN
-433 SIDPVEIQVNGNT
+433 SIDPVEIQVNGKT
-446 NNGQSGNG
+446 NNGQDGNG

-459 TDVTF
+459 TSVTF
-464 TVGKKT
+464 TVGGKT
-470 ENAIKIV
+470 ENAITIV

>member
-1 MKKVKR
+1 

-21 AVPAWADEATCS
+21 AVPAFAGEATCS

-39 EHNYEVYQIFTGTLS
+39 RHNYEVYQIFTGTLS
-54 EDNGTKVLSDIK
+54 ENNGTKVLSDIK
-66 WGQNS
+66 WG
-71 KNREGANV
+71 KNGTNGDTAVTEGDSV
-79 GDKVSE
+79 PE
-85 TVLNE
+85 TVLND
-90 ITNVATKSDSEKL
+90 ITRVATKPDSEKL
-103 TVIEKYVDLTAS
+103 AVIEKYVNL
-115 KTFTTVNS
+115 KGEKFTTVNS
-123 GSTQNVPAGY
+123 GTTENVPAGY

-138 TDNSYDN
+138 ADNSYNDK
-145 QHDAYT
+145 HDAYT
-151 QFIVEVAGKVSFQP
+151 QFIVEVAGKVIFQP

-173 KKVQEN
+173 KKVKEN
-179 SKTNDTTGDYG
+179 SKETGTTGDYG
-190 EKYNDVA
+190 ERYNDVA

-228 DTLAESLKAPAQADV
+228 DTLANSLKAPDKADV
-243 KVYISSD
+243 KVYMSSN
-250 KAGSDKQDI
+250 KAGSGKQDI

-267 SGQKITVHT
+267 SGQEITVHT
-276 DNLKTITG
+276 EDLKAIDG
-284 ISADKYILVEYSAVL
+284 ISAGKYILVEYSAVL
-299 NSKAAINKEN
+299 NSNAAINNDN
-309 VTGTSNGNINQVY
+309 VADTDKGNINKVY

-350 EATKVDGETNENLK
+350 EATKVDGETSKELQ
-364 GVTFRIYKMSGDKK
+364 GVTFRIYKMSGDDK

-383 ADGKL
+383 AEGKL
-388 NGWVKPADADN
+388 KDWITTADD
-399 NCVLTSGEDGKFSLA
+399 NCVLTSGKDGKFSLA

-423 EEITPLPGYN
+423 EEINPLPGYN
-433 SIDPVEIQVNGNT
+433 SIDPVEIQVNGKT
-446 NNGQSGNG
+446 NNGQDGNG

-459 TDVTF
+459 TSVTF
-464 TVGKKT
+464 TVGGKT
-470 ENAIKIV
+470 ENAITIV

>member
-1 MKKVKR
+1 MKRVKR
-7 MLALLAAFALVLAM
+7 VLALLAAFALVLAM
-21 AVPAWADEATCS
+21 AVPAWAEEAICS

-39 EHNYEVYQIFTGTLS
+39 GHNYEVYQIFTGTLS
-54 EDNGTKVLSDIK
+54 EDKGTKVLSDIK

-71 KNREGANV
+71 KNRDAGANV

-85 TVLNE
+85 TVLKE
-90 ITNVATKSDSEKL
+90 ITDVATKSDSEKL
-103 TVIEKYVDLTAS
+103 DVIEKYVDLTAG
-115 KTFTTVNS
+115 KKFTTVNS
-123 GSTQNVPAGY
+123 GTTQNVPAGY

-138 TDNSYDN
+138 ADHAYDN
-145 QHDAYT
+145 QHNAYT

-179 SKTNDTTGDYG
+179 SKETGTTGDYG
-190 EKYNDVA
+190 ERYNDVA
-197 DYSIGDAVPFKL
+197 DYSIGDAVHFKL

-218 YSTSYKYTFH
+218 YSTYKYTFH
-228 DTLAESLKAPAQADV
+228 DTLAKSLTVPAETNV
-243 KVYISSD
+243 KVYMSSN
-250 KAGSDKQDI
+250 KAGSGKQDI
-259 TSNFTVTV
+259 TSNFTVAV
-267 SGQKITVHT
+267 SGQEITVHT
-276 DNLKTITG
+276 NDLKAIDG
-284 ISADKYILVEYSAVL
+284 ISAGKYILVEYSAVL
-299 NSKAAINKEN
+299 NSNAAINNDN
-309 VTGTSNGNINQVY
+309 VADTDKGNINKVY
-322 LTYSNNPRNESEAG
+322 LTYSNNPRDNSEVG
-336 KTPEDT
+336 QTPEDT

-350 EATKVDGETNENLK
+350 EATKVDGETNKALK
-364 GVTFRIYKMSGDKK
+364 DVTFRIYKMIGDEKR
-378 LYAQV
+378 YAQV

-388 NGWVKPADADN
+388 KDWVTTANDD
-399 NCVLTSGEDGKFSLA
+399 CVLTSGEGGKFSLA

-433 SIDPVEIQVNGNT
+433 SIDPVEIKINGNT

-459 TDVTF
+459 TSVKF
-464 TVGKKT
+464 TVGKT
-470 ENAIKIV
+470 TADAITIV

>member
-1 MKKVKR
+1 MKRVKR
-7 MLALLAAFALVLAM
+7 VLALLAAFALVLAM
-21 AVPAWADEATCS
+21 AVPAFADGVTCS

-66 WGQNS
+66 WG
-71 KNREGANV
+71 KNGINNGTTVTV
-79 GDKVSE
+79 GESVPE
-85 TVLNE
+85 TVLKE
-90 ITNVATKSDSEKL
+90 ITDVATKSDSEKL
-103 TVIEKYVDLTAS
+103 AVIEKYVSL
-115 KTFTTVNS
+115 KGEKFITVNS

-179 SKTNDTTGDYG
+179 SKATGTTGDYG
-190 EKYNDVA
+190 ERYNDVA

-209 IGSVPDMSQ
+209 IGSVPNMSQ
-218 YSTSYKYTFH
+218 YSTYKYTFH
-228 DTLAESLKAPAQADV
+228 DTLAKSLTVPAEDSV
-243 KVYISSD
+243 KVYASSN
-250 KAGSDKQDI
+250 KAGSGKKDI

-267 SGQKITVHT
+267 SGQEITVHT
-276 DNLKTITG
+276 DDLKTIDD
-284 ISADKYILVEYSAVL
+284 ISANKYILVEYSAVL
-299 NSKAAINKEN
+299 NSNAAINKEN
-309 VTGTSNGNINQVY
+309 VTGTDNGNINKVY

-336 KTPEDT
+336 RTPEDT

-350 EATKVDGETNENLK
+350 EATKVDGETKKGLE
-364 GVTFRIYKMSGDKK
+364 GVTFRIYKMIGDGKW
-378 LYAQV
+378 YAQV

-388 NGWVKPADADN
+388 KDWVETAN
-399 NCVLTSGEDGKFSLA
+399 NDCVLTSGEDGKFSLA

-433 SIDPVEIQVNGNT
+433 SIAPVKIQVNGNT

-459 TDVTF
+459 TSVTF
-464 TVGKKT
+464 TVGETT
-470 ENAIKIV
+470 ENAITIV

>member
-1 MKKVKR
+1 M
-7 MLALLAAFALVLAM
+7 ALLAAFALVLAM
-21 AVPAWADEATCS
+21 AVPAFADGATCS

-39 EHNYEVYQIFTGTLS
+39 RHNYEVYQIFTGTLS
-54 EDNGTKVLSDIK
+54 ENNGTKVLSDIK
-66 WGQNS
+66 WG
-71 KNREGANV
+71 KNGTNGDTAVTEGDSV
-79 GDKVSE
+79 PE
-85 TVLNE
+85 TVLND
-90 ITNVATKSDSEKL
+90 ITRVATKPDSEKL
-103 TVIEKYVDLTAS
+103 AVIEKYVNL
-115 KTFTTVNS
+115 KGEKFTTVNS
-123 GSTQNVPAGY
+123 GTTENVPAGY

-138 TDNSYDN
+138 ADNSYNDK
-145 QHDAYT
+145 HDAYT
-151 QFIVEVAGKVSFQP
+151 QFIVEVAGKVIFQP

-173 KKVQEN
+173 KKVKEN
-179 SKTNDTTGDYG
+179 SKETGTTGDYG
-190 EKYNDVA
+190 ERYNDVA

-228 DTLAESLKAPAQADV
+228 DTLANSLKAPDKADV
-243 KVYISSD
+243 KVYMSSN
-250 KAGSDKQDI
+250 KAGSGKQDI

-267 SGQKITVHT
+267 SGQEITVHT
-276 DNLKTITG
+276 EDLKAIDG
-284 ISADKYILVEYSAVL
+284 ISAGKYILVEYSAVL
-299 NSKAAINKEN
+299 NSNAAINNDN
-309 VTGTSNGNINQVY
+309 VADTDKGNINKVY

-350 EATKVDGETNENLK
+350 EATKVDGETSKELQ
-364 GVTFRIYKMSGDKK
+364 GVTFRIYKMSGDDK

-383 ADGKL
+383 AEGKL
-388 NGWVKPADADN
+388 KDWITTADD
-399 NCVLTSGEDGKFSLA
+399 NCVLTSGKDGKFSLA

-423 EEITPLPGYN
+423 EEINPLPGYN
-433 SIDPVEIQVNGNT
+433 SIDPVEIQVNGKT
-446 NNGQSGNG
+446 NNGQDGNG

-459 TDVTF
+459 TSVTF
-464 TVGKKT
+464 TVGGKT
-470 ENAIKIV
+470 ENAITIV

>member
-1 MKKVKR
+1 MKRVKR
-7 MLALLAAFALVLAM
+7 VLALLAALALVLAM
-21 AVPAWADEATCS
+21 AVPALADEATCS

-39 EHNYEVYQIFTGTLS
+39 RHNYEVYQIFTGTLS
-54 EDNGTKVLSDIK
+54 ENNGTKVLSDIK
-66 WGQNS
+66 WG
-71 KNREGANV
+71 KNGTNGDTPVTEGDSV
-79 GDKVSE
+79 PE
-85 TVLNE
+85 TVLND
-90 ITNVATKSDSEKL
+90 ITRVATKPDSEKL
-103 TVIEKYVDLTAS
+103 AVIEKYVNL
-115 KTFTTVNS
+115 KGEKFTTVNS
-123 GSTQNVPAGY
+123 GTTENVPAGY

-138 TDNSYDN
+138 ADNSYDD

-151 QFIVEVAGKVSFQP
+151 QFIVEVAGKVIFQP

-179 SKTNDTTGDYG
+179 SKTNETTGDYG
-190 EKYNDVA
+190 GKYNDVA

-218 YSTSYKYTFH
+218 YSTYKYTFH
-228 DTLAESLKAPAQADV
+228 DTLAKSLTVPAETNV

-250 KAGSDKQDI
+250 KAGSDKKDI

-267 SGQKITVHT
+267 SGQEITVHT
-276 DNLKTITG
+276 DDLKTIDD

-299 NSKAAINKEN
+299 SSNAAINKEN
-309 VTGTSNGNINQVY
+309 VTGTDKGNINQVY
-322 LTYSNNPRNESEAG
+322 LTYSNNPRNGSEAG
-336 KTPEDT
+336 KTPVDT

-350 EATKVDGETNENLK
+350 EATKVDGGTNKGLK
-364 GVTFRIYKMSGDKK
+364 GVTFRIYKMSDDKK

-383 ADGKL
+383 AEGKL
-388 NGWVKPADADN
+388 SGWVTTANN
-399 NCVLTSGEDGKFSLA
+399 NCVLTSGEDGTFSLA

-433 SIDPVEIQVNGNT
+433 SIAPVKIQVNGNT
-446 NNGQSGNG
+446 KNGQTGNG
-454 ATSEL
+454 ETSEL

-464 TVGKKT
+464 TVGET
-470 ENAIKIV
+470 TDNAITIV

>member
-1 MKKVKR
+1 M
-7 MLALLAAFALVLAM
+7 ALLAAFALVLAM
-21 AVPAWADEATCS
+21 AVPAFADGVTCS

-66 WGQNS
+66 WG
-71 KNREGANV
+71 KNGINNGTTVTV
-79 GDKVSE
+79 GESVPE
-85 TVLNE
+85 TVLKE
-90 ITNVATKSDSEKL
+90 ITDVATKSDSEKL
-103 TVIEKYVDLTAS
+103 AVIEKYVSL
-115 KTFTTVNS
+115 KGEKFITVNS

-179 SKTNDTTGDYG
+179 SKATGTTGDYG
-190 EKYNDVA
+190 ERYNDVA

-218 YSTSYKYTFH
+218 YSTYKYTFH
-228 DTLAESLKAPAQADV
+228 DTLAKSLTVPAEDSV
-243 KVYISSD
+243 KVYASSN
-250 KAGSDKQDI
+250 KAGSGKKDI

-267 SGQKITVHT
+267 SGQEITVHT
-276 DNLKTITG
+276 DDLKTIDD
-284 ISADKYILVEYSAVL
+284 ISANKYILVEYSAVL
-299 NSKAAINKEN
+299 NSNAAINKEN
-309 VTGTSNGNINQVY
+309 VTGTDNGNINKVY

-336 KTPEDT
+336 RTPEDT

-350 EATKVDGETNENLK
+350 EATKVDGETKKGLE
-364 GVTFRIYKMSGDKK
+364 GVTFRIYKMIGDGKW
-378 LYAQV
+378 YAQV

-388 NGWVKPADADN
+388 NGWVETAN
-399 NCVLTSGEDGKFSLA
+399 NDCVLTSGEDGKFSLA

-433 SIDPVEIQVNGNT
+433 SIAPVKIQVNGNT

-459 TDVTF
+459 TSVTF
-464 TVGKKT
+464 TVGETT
-470 ENAIKIV
+470 ENAITIV

>member
-1 MKKVKR
+1 MKRVKR
-7 MLALLAAFALVLAM
+7 VLALLAAFALVLAM
-21 AVPAWADEATCS
+21 AVPAWAEEATCS

-39 EHNYEVYQIFTGTLS
+39 RHNYEVYQIFTGTLS
-54 EDNGTKVLSDIK
+54 ENNGTKVLSDIK
-66 WGQNS
+66 WG
-71 KNREGANV
+71 KNGTNGDTPVTEGDSV
-79 GDKVSE
+79 PE
-85 TVLNE
+85 TVLND
-90 ITNVATKSDSEKL
+90 ITRVATKPDSEKL
-103 TVIEKYVDLTAS
+103 AVIEKYVNL
-115 KTFTTVNS
+115 KGEKFTTVNS
-123 GSTQNVPAGY
+123 GTTENVPAGY

-138 TDNSYDN
+138 ADNSYDD

-151 QFIVEVAGKVSFQP
+151 QFIVEVAGKVIFQP

-179 SKTNDTTGDYG
+179 SKTNETTGDYG
-190 EKYNDVA
+190 GKYNDVA

-218 YSTSYKYTFH
+218 YSTYKYTFH
-228 DTLAESLKAPAQADV
+228 DTLAKSLTVPAETNV

-250 KAGSDKQDI
+250 KAGSDKKDI

-267 SGQKITVHT
+267 SGQEITVHT
-276 DNLKTITG
+276 DDLKTIDD

-299 NSKAAINKEN
+299 SSNAAINKEN
-309 VTGTSNGNINQVY
+309 VTGTDKGNINQVY
-322 LTYSNNPRNESEAG
+322 LTYSNNPRNGSEAG
-336 KTPEDT
+336 KTPVDT

-350 EATKVDGETNENLK
+350 EATKVDGGTNKGLK
-364 GVTFRIYKMSGDKK
+364 GVTFRIYKMSDDKK

-383 ADGKL
+383 AEGKL
-388 NGWVKPADADN
+388 SGWVTTANN
-399 NCVLTSGEDGKFSLA
+399 NCVLTSGEDGTFSLA

-433 SIDPVEIQVNGNT
+433 SIAPVKIQVNGNT
-446 NNGQSGNG
+446 KNGQTGNG
-454 ATSEL
+454 ETSEL

-464 TVGKKT
+464 TVGET
-470 ENAIKIV
+470 TDNAITIV

>member
-1 MKKVKR
+1 

-21 AVPAWADEATCS
+21 AVPAFADKATCS

-39 EHNYEVYQIFTGTLS
+39 GHTYEVYQIFTGTLS

-66 WGQNS
+66 WG
-71 KNREGANV
+71 KNGINKDTAVTV
-79 GDKVSE
+79 GESVPE
-85 TVLNE
+85 TVLKE
-90 ITNVATKSDSEKL
+90 ITDVATKSDSEKL
-103 TVIEKYVDLTAS
+103 AVIEKYVDLTAS

-151 QFIVEVAGKVSFQP
+151 QFIAEVAGNVSFQP
-165 KTDYPTVE
+165 KTDYPAVE

-209 IGSVPDMSQ
+209 IGSIPDMSQ
-218 YSTSYKYTFH
+218 YSTYKYTFH
-228 DTLAESLKAPAQADV
+228 DTLAKSLKAPAGTDV
-243 KVYISSD
+243 KVYMSSN

-267 SGQKITVHT
+267 SGQEITVHT
-276 DNLKTITG
+276 NNLKTITD
-284 ISADKYILVEYSAVL
+284 ISANKYILVEYSAVL
-299 NSKAAINKEN
+299 NSNAAINKEN
-309 VTGTSNGNINQVY
+309 VTGTDNGNINKVY

-336 KTPEDT
+336 RTPEDT

-350 EATKVDGETNENLK
+350 EATKVDGETKKGLE
-364 GVTFRIYKMSGDKK
+364 GVTFRIYKMIGDENW
-378 LYAQV
+378 YAQV
-383 ADGKL
+383 EDGKL
-388 NGWVKPADADN
+388 NGWVKTANN
-399 NCVLTSGEDGKFSLA
+399 NCVLTSGKDGKFSLA

-459 TDVTF
+459 TSVTF
-464 TVGKKT
+464 TVGETT
-470 ENAIKIV
+470 ENAITIV

>member
-1 MKKVKR
+1 M
-7 MLALLAAFALVLAM
+7 ALLAAFALVLAM
-21 AVPAWADEATCS
+21 AVPAFADGVTCS

-66 WGQNS
+66 WG
-71 KNREGANV
+71 KNGINNGTTVTV
-79 GDKVSE
+79 GESVPE
-85 TVLNE
+85 TVLKE
-90 ITNVATKSDSEKL
+90 ITDVATKSDSEKL
-103 TVIEKYVDLTAS
+103 AVIEKYVSL
-115 KTFTTVNS
+115 KGEKFITVNS

-179 SKTNDTTGDYG
+179 SKATGTTGDYG
-190 EKYNDVA
+190 ERYNDVA

-218 YSTSYKYTFH
+218 YSTYKYTFH
-228 DTLAESLKAPAQADV
+228 DTLAKSLTVPAEDSV
-243 KVYISSD
+243 KVYASSN
-250 KAGSDKQDI
+250 KAGSGKKDI

-267 SGQKITVHT
+267 SGQEITVHT
-276 DNLKTITG
+276 DDLKTIDD
-284 ISADKYILVEYSAVL
+284 ISANKYILVEYSAVL
-299 NSKAAINKEN
+299 NSNAAINKEN
-309 VTGTSNGNINQVY
+309 VTGTDNGNINKVY

-336 KTPEDT
+336 RTPEDT

-350 EATKVDGETNENLK
+350 EATKVDGETKKGLE
-364 GVTFRIYKMSGDKK
+364 GVTFRIYKMIGDGKW
-378 LYAQV
+378 YAQV

-388 NGWVKPADADN
+388 KDWVETAN
-399 NCVLTSGEDGKFSLA
+399 NDCVLTSGEDGKFSLA

-433 SIDPVEIQVNGNT
+433 SIAPVKIQVNGNT

-459 TDVTF
+459 TSVTF
-464 TVGKKT
+464 TVGETT
-470 ENAIKIV
+470 ENAITIV

>member
-1 MKKVKR
+1 

-21 AVPAWADEATCS
+21 AVPALADEATCS

-39 EHNYEVYQIFTGTLS
+39 GHTYEVYQIFTGTLS
-54 EDNGTKVLSDIK
+54 KDNGTKVLSDIK
-66 WGQNS
+66 WG
-71 KNREGANV
+71 KNGINKDTAVTV
-79 GDKVSE
+79 GESVPE
-85 TVLNE
+85 TVLKE
-90 ITNVATKSDSEKL
+90 ITDVATKSDSEKL
-103 TVIEKYVDLTAS
+103 KVIEKYVDLTGEKFNTVS
-115 KTFTTVNS
+115 SGTTL
-123 GSTQNVPAGY
+123 NVPAGY

-179 SKTNDTTGDYG
+179 SKATGTTGDYG
-190 EKYNDVA
+190 ERYNDVA

-218 YSTSYKYTFH
+218 YSTYKYTFH
-228 DTLAESLKAPAQADV
+228 DTLAKSLTVPAEDGV
-243 KVYISSD
+243 KVYASSN
-250 KAGSDKQDI
+250 KAGSGKKDI

-267 SGQKITVHT
+267 SGQEITVHT
-276 DNLKTITG
+276 DDLKTITD
-284 ISADKYILVEYSAVL
+284 ISANKYILVEYSAVL
-299 NSKAAINKEN
+299 NSNAAINKEN
-309 VTGTSNGNINQVY
+309 VTGTDNGNINKVY

-336 KTPEDT
+336 RTPEDT

-350 EATKVDGETNENLK
+350 EATKVDGETKKGLE
-364 GVTFRIYKMSGDKK
+364 GVTFRIYKMIGDGKW
-378 LYAQV
+378 YAQV

-388 NGWVKPADADN
+388 KDWVETANNG
-399 NCVLTSGEDGKFSLA
+399 CVLTSGEDGKFSLA

-433 SIDPVEIQVNGNT
+433 SIAPVKIQVNGNT
-446 NNGQSGNG
+446 NKGQSGNG

-459 TDVTF
+459 TSVTF
-464 TVGKKT
+464 TVGETT
-470 ENAIKIV
+470 ENAITIV

>member
-21 AVPAWADEATCS
+21 AVPAFANEVTCS

-39 EHNYEVYQIFTGTLS
+39 GHTYEVYQIFTGTLS

-66 WGQNS
+66 WG
-71 KNREGANV
+71 KNGINKDTAVTV
-79 GDKVSE
+79 GESVPE
-85 TVLNE
+85 TVLKE
-90 ITNVATKSDSEKL
+90 ITDVATKSDSEKL
-103 TVIEKYVDLTAS
+103 AVIEKYVDLTAS

-123 GSTQNVPAGY
+123 GSTQSVPAGY

-151 QFIVEVAGKVSFQP
+151 QFIVEVAGNVSFQP

-209 IGSVPDMSQ
+209 IGSIPDMSQ
-218 YSTSYKYTFH
+218 YSTYKYTFH
-228 DTLAESLKAPAQADV
+228 DTLAKSLKVPAGTDV
-243 KVYISSD
+243 KVYMSSN

-259 TSNFTVTV
+259 TSNFTVAV
-267 SGQKITVHT
+267 SGQEITVQT
-276 DNLKTITG
+276 ANLKTITD
-284 ISADKYILVEYSAVL
+284 ISANKYILVEYSAVL
-299 NSKAAINKEN
+299 NSNAAINKDN
-309 VTGTSNGNINQVY
+309 VTGTNNGNINKVY

-350 EATKVDGETNENLK
+350 EATKVDGETNEALK
-364 GVTFRIYKMSGDKK
+364 DVTFRIYKMSGDEKW
-378 LYAQV
+378 YAQV

-388 NGWVKPADADN
+388 NGWVKIANN

-470 ENAIKIV
+470 ENAITIV

>member
-1 MKKVKR
+1 MKRVKR
-7 MLALLAAFALVLAM
+7 VLALLAAFALVLAM
-21 AVPAWADEATCS
+21 AVPAFAEEATCS

-39 EHNYEVYQIFTGTLS
+39 GHTYEVYQIFTGTLS
-54 EDNGTKVLSDIK
+54 EDKGTKVLSDIK
-66 WGQNS
+66 WG
-71 KNREGANV
+71 KNGINDGTAVTV
-79 GDKVSE
+79 GESVPE
-85 TVLNE
+85 TVLNA
-90 ITNVATKSDSEKL
+90 IKGVATKSDSEKL

-123 GSTQNVPAGY
+123 GTTENVPAGY

-138 TDNSYDN
+138 KDDSYDN
-145 QHDAYT
+145 KHDAYT

-190 EKYNDVA
+190 GKYNDVA
-197 DYSIGDAVPFKL
+197 DYSIGDSVPFKL
-209 IGSVPDMSQ
+209 IGSVPNMSQ
-218 YSTSYKYTFH
+218 YSTYKYTFH
-228 DTLAESLKAPAQADV
+228 DTLAASLNAPDVSNV
-243 KVYISSD
+243 KVYVSSD
-250 KAGSDKQDI
+250 KAGSDKKDI
-259 TSNFTVTV
+259 TLNFTVTV
-267 SGQKITVHT
+267 SGQEIMVHT
-276 DNLKTITG
+276 KDLKAITDV
-284 ISADKYILVEYSAVL
+284 SAGKYILVEYSAVL
-299 NSKAAINKEN
+299 NSNAAINNDN
-309 VTGTSNGNINQVY
+309 VADTGKGNINKVY

-350 EATKVDGETNENLK
+350 EATKVDGETKKALK
-364 GVTFRIYKMSGDKK
+364 GVTFRIYKMKDDEK

-383 ADGKL
+383 ANEKL
-388 NGWVKPADADN
+388 NGWVETAND
-399 NCVLTSGEDGKFSLA
+399 NCVLTSREDGKFSLA

-446 NNGQSGNG
+446 KNGQSGNG

-459 TDVTF
+459 TSVTF
-464 TVGKKT
+464 TVGEKT
-470 ENAIKIV
+470 ENAITIV

>member
-1 MKKVKR
+1 MKRVKR
-7 MLALLAAFALVLAM
+7 VLALLAALALVLAM
-21 AVPAWADEATCS
+21 AVPAFAEEATCS

-39 EHNYEVYQIFTGTLS
+39 RHNYEVYQIFTGTLS
-54 EDNGTKVLSDIK
+54 ENNGTKVLSDIK
-66 WGQNS
+66 WGQNGTNGDTPVTVGKS
-71 KNREGANV
+71 VPENV
-79 GDKVSE
+79 LK
-85 TVLNE
+85 E
-90 ITNVATKSDSEKL
+90 ITDVAEKSDSEKL
-103 TVIEKYVDLTAS
+103 KVIEKYVNL
-115 KTFTTVNS
+115 KGEKFITVNS
-123 GSTQNVPAGY
+123 GTTENVPAGY

-138 TDNSYDN
+138 ADNYDN

-151 QFIVEVAGKVSFQP
+151 QFIVEVAGKVIFQP

-179 SKTNDTTGDYG
+179 SKTTGTTGDYG
-190 EKYNDVA
+190 GKYNDVA

-218 YSTSYKYTFH
+218 YSTYKYTFH
-228 DTLAESLKAPAQADV
+228 DTLANSLTAPVKADV

-250 KAGSDKQDI
+250 KAGSDKQEI

-267 SGQKITVHT
+267 SGQEITVHT
-276 DNLKTITG
+276 DDLKTIDD

-299 NSKAAINKEN
+299 NSNAAINKEN
-309 VTGTSNGNINQVY
+309 VTGTDKGNINQVY
-322 LTYSNNPRNESEAG
+322 LTYSNNPRNGSEAG
-336 KTPEDT
+336 KTPVDT

-350 EATKVDGETNENLK
+350 EATKVDGGTNKGLK
-364 GVTFRIYKMSGDKK
+364 GVKFRIYKMSDDKK

-383 ADGKL
+383 AEGKL
-388 NGWVKPADADN
+388 KDWITTAND

-459 TDVTF
+459 TSVTF
-464 TVGKKT
+464 TVGT
-470 ENAIKIV
+470 TTADAITIV

>member
-1 MKKVKR
+1 

-21 AVPAWADEATCS
+21 AVPAFADKATCS

-39 EHNYEVYQIFTGTLS
+39 GHTYEVYQIFTGTLS

-66 WGQNS
+66 WG
-71 KNREGANV
+71 KNGINKDTAVTV
-79 GDKVSE
+79 GESVPE
-85 TVLNE
+85 TVLKE
-90 ITNVATKSDSEKL
+90 ITDVATKSDSEKL
-103 TVIEKYVDLTAS
+103 AVIEKYVDLTAS

-151 QFIVEVAGKVSFQP
+151 QFIVEVAGNVSFQP

-209 IGSVPDMSQ
+209 IGSIPDMSQ
-218 YSTSYKYTFH
+218 YSTYKYTFH
-228 DTLAESLKAPAQADV
+228 DTLAKSLTAPAKADV
-243 KVYISSD
+243 KVYMSSN

-259 TSNFTVTV
+259 TSNFTVAV
-267 SGQKITVHT
+267 SGQEITVQT
-276 DNLKTITG
+276 ANLKTITD
-284 ISADKYILVEYSAVL
+284 ISANKYILVEYSAVL
-299 NSKAAINKEN
+299 NSNAAINKDN
-309 VTGTSNGNINQVY
+309 VTGTNNGNINKVY

-350 EATKVDGETNENLK
+350 EATKVDGETNEALK
-364 GVTFRIYKMSGDKK
+364 DVTFRIYKMSGDEKW
-378 LYAQV
+378 YAQV

-388 NGWVKPADADN
+388 NGWVKIANN

-470 ENAIKIV
+470 ENAITIV